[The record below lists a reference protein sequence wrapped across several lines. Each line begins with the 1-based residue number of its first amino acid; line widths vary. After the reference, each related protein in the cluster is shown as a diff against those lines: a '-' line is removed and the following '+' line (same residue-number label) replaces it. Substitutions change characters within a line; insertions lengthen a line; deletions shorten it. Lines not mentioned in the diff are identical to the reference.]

1 MALTFSVPDTELSLT
16 LHNRRAEVIDNIFQG
31 TPFLF
36 AMSRFG
42 GTRTVDG
49 GFEIVTPVRMSKNS
63 TAGRFQNYDILDCF
77 SPAGRLLWG
86 M

>member
-16 LHNRRAEVIDNIFQG
+16 LHNRRKEVVDNIMQG
-31 TPFLF
+31 TPFHF

-49 GFEIVTPVRMSKNS
+49 GLEQVTPLRFSKNA
-63 TAGRFQNYDILDCF
+63 TAGPFQDYDVLDELHV
-77 SPAGRLLWG
+77 PLAA
-86 M
+86 